1 MLKYFNNISLRIRI
15 FIAMILLIFLATVL
29 IIGVTIY
36 QYNKQ
41 TTDYN
46 VSRFGRKEESLKK
59 EIDIQLYQRS
69 NISVTTENLQGVF
82 QKAIYEIA
90 YIHNLEISMYD
101 LEGKLLITSE
111 PFGLK
116 DSIPPDL
123 LPSKVSKLKLSKRVR
138 VFEITENNNI
148 KIETSYTYILDS
160 ISNRIGILKLEFNQ
174 DNSTQEYEL
183 KEFLTR
189 LILVY
194 FFMFLIAIMLAYFL
208 SSYIT
213 RSIKSIT
220 DKMKRTRLNE
230 RNEKIVLSSA
240 SAEIGIL
247 VEGYNNM
254 IDELEE
260 SAVKLATSEREQA
273 WREMAKQVAHE
284 IKNPLTPMR
293 LSVQSFERRFDIND
307 PDIKV
312 KLKEYSNTL
321 IQQIDVMS
329 SIAEAFSDFAKM
341 PKQRKEKIEIIG
353 VVKMA
358 LDIFSEEYVEYHPME
373 KEIYANLD
381 KTQLIRIVTNL
392 VKNATQ
398 AVEEQQKPLIDVKV
412 FLKNKKIFIEVS
424 DNGKGI
430 KQEVE
435 HLIFEP
441 KFTTKTSGMGLGLP
455 MIKNIIEAYDGSINF
470 TSAEGEGTVF
480 TVTLPNKLN

>member
-1 MLKYFNNISLRIRI
+1 
-15 FIAMILLIFLATVL
+15 MILLIFLATIL
-29 IIGVTIY
+29 IIGITIY

-41 TTDYN
+41 TIDYN
-46 VSRFGRKEESLKK
+46 VSRFGRKEETLKK
-59 EIDIQLYQRS
+59 EIDIQLYKRS
-69 NISVTTENLQGVF
+69 NLSVTTNNLKTIF
-82 QKAIYEIA
+82 HDAIYEIA

-101 LEGKLLITSE
+101 LSGVMLKTSV

-116 DSIPPDL
+116 DSIPPNL
-123 LPSKVSKLKLSKRVR
+123 STLKVSELKLSKDSR
-138 VFEITENNNI
+138 VFEITENNKI
-148 KIETSYTYILDS
+148 KIETSYTYILDA
-160 ISNRIGILKLEFNQ
+160 ISNKIGILKLEFNQ
-174 DNSTQEYEL
+174 DNTTQEYEL
-183 KEFLTR
+183 QVFLTR

-194 FFMFLIAIMLAYFL
+194 LFMFLIAIMLAYFL

-230 RNEKIVLSSA
+230 RYEKIVLSSA

-307 PDIKV
+307 PNVKV
-312 KLKEYSNTL
+312 KLKEYSDTFIN
-321 IQQIDVMS
+321 QIDVMS

-341 PKQRKEKIEIIG
+341 PKQRKEKIDIIG

-358 LDIFSEEYVEYHPME
+358 LDIFSEDYVEYLPE
-373 KEIYANLD
+373 KEEVFANLD

-398 AVEEQQKPLIDVKV
+398 AVEGLKNPKIVVKV

-455 MIKNIIEAYDGSINF
+455 MIKNIIEAYDGSIDF
-470 TSAEGEGTVF
+470 TSKEQEGTTF
-480 TVTLPNKLN
+480 TVILPNKLNP

>member
-1 MLKYFNNISLRIRI
+1 
-15 FIAMILLIFLATVL
+15 MILLIFLATIL
-29 IIGVTIY
+29 IIGITIY

-41 TTDYN
+41 TIDYN
-46 VSRFGRKEESLKK
+46 VSRFGRKEETLKK
-59 EIDIQLYQRS
+59 EIDIQLYKRS
-69 NISVTTENLQGVF
+69 NLSVTTNNLQTIF
-82 QKAIYEIA
+82 QDAIYEIA

-101 LEGKLLITSE
+101 LSGVMLKTSV

-116 DSIPPDL
+116 DSIPPNL
-123 LPSKVSKLKLSKRVR
+123 STLKVSELKLSKDSR
-138 VFEITENNNI
+138 VFEITENNKI
-148 KIETSYTYILDS
+148 KIETSYTYILDA
-160 ISNRIGILKLEFNQ
+160 ISNKIGILKLEFNQ
-174 DNSTQEYEL
+174 DNTTQEYEL
-183 KEFLTR
+183 QVFLTR

-194 FFMFLIAIMLAYFL
+194 LFMFLIAIMLAYFL

-307 PDIKV
+307 PNVRV
-312 KLKEYSNTL
+312 KLKEYSDTL

-341 PKQRKEKIEIIG
+341 PKQRKEKIDIIG
-353 VVKMA
+353 VVKIA
-358 LDIFSEEYVEYHPME
+358 LDIFSEDYVEYLPE
-373 KEIYANLD
+373 KEEVFANLD

-398 AVEEQQKPLIDVKV
+398 AVEGLKNPKIVVKV

-455 MIKNIIEAYDGSINF
+455 MIKNIIEAYDGSIDF
-470 TSAEGEGTVF
+470 TSKEQEGTTF
-480 TVTLPNKLN
+480 TVILPNKLNP

>member
-1 MLKYFNNISLRIRI
+1 
-15 FIAMILLIFLATVL
+15 MILLIFLATIL
-29 IIGVTIY
+29 IIGITIY

-41 TTDYN
+41 TIDYN
-46 VSRFGRKEESLKK
+46 VSRFGRKEETLKK
-59 EIDIQLYQRS
+59 EIDIQLYKRS
-69 NISVTTENLQGVF
+69 NLSVTTNNLKTIF
-82 QKAIYEIA
+82 HDAIYEIA

-101 LEGKLLITSE
+101 LSGVMLKTSV

-116 DSIPPDL
+116 DSIPPNL
-123 LPSKVSKLKLSKRVR
+123 STLKVSELKLSKDSR
-138 VFEITENNNI
+138 VFEITENNKI
-148 KIETSYTYILDS
+148 KIETSYTYILDA
-160 ISNRIGILKLEFNQ
+160 ISNKIGILKLEFNQ
-174 DNSTQEYEL
+174 DNTTQEYEL
-183 KEFLTR
+183 QVFLTR

-194 FFMFLIAIMLAYFL
+194 LFMFLIAIMLAYFL

-307 PDIKV
+307 PNVRV
-312 KLKEYSNTL
+312 KLKEYSDTL

-341 PKQRKEKIEIIG
+341 PKQRKEKIDIIG
-353 VVKMA
+353 VVKIA
-358 LDIFSEEYVEYHPME
+358 LDIFSEDYVEYLPE
-373 KEIYANLD
+373 KEEVFANLD

-398 AVEEQQKPLIDVKV
+398 AVEGLKNPKIVVKV

-441 KFTTKTSGMGLGLP
+441 KFTTKTSGMGLGLH
-455 MIKNIIEAYDGSINF
+455 MIKNIIEAYDGSIDF
-470 TSAEGEGTVF
+470 TSKEQEGTTF
-480 TVTLPNKLN
+480 TVILPNKLNP